1 MQSLISFFK
10 LIRLPNIFTA
20 ISNVCA
26 GAVIVNGGIFPIPDI
41 FFVIIASAFLYGGGI
56 AINDYS
62 DRGFD
67 REFRPERPIPS
78 GGISE
83 REALLIGVSLLIIGI
98 ISGFIISKNAGF
110 IAVAIAISAVL
121 YDSFLK
127 KWFLPGII
135 SMGLCRGLNWSL
147 GLETGKGIL
156 DFIPIPI
163 AIFIYIVI
171 LTAVSRYEVKKSGL
185 KKIVAAGIILL
196 PIIDGFIVLSYGY
209 IWQGLLVSLLIV
221 PTILF
226 SKIFDMT

>member
-1 MQSLISFFK
+1 MQTVISFFRF
-10 LIRLPNIFTA
+10 IRLPNIFTA

-26 GAVIVNGGIFPIPDI
+26 GAVIANGGIFPIPDI

-62 DRGFD
+62 DRDFD

-78 GGISE
+78 GSISE
-83 REALLIGVSLLIIGI
+83 KEALLIGGSLLIIGI
-98 ISGFIISKNAGF
+98 ISGFIISKNAGILAVS
-110 IAVAIAISAVL
+110 IAVCALL

-135 SMGLCRGLNWSL
+135 GMGLCRSLNWTL
-147 GLETGKGIL
+147 GLETGKGIM
-156 DFIPIPI
+156 DFISIPI
-163 AIFIYIVI
+163 AIFFYIVI
-171 LTAVSRYEVKKSGL
+171 LTYISRYEVKISGL

-196 PIIDGFIVLSYGY
+196 PVIDGFIVVSYGY
-209 IWQGLLVSLLIV
+209 IWKGLLVGLLII